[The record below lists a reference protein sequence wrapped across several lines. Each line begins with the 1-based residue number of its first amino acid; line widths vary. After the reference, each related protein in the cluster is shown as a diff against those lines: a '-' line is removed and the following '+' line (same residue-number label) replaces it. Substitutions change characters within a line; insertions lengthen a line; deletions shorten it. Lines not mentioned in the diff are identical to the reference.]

1 MSLYSV
7 YVPAG
12 ASGSN
17 KDFFDVWNVTGSGAN
32 IELLSVRPV
41 VSGSVAVTASNL
53 AVDLYLMRTTAVG
66 TGGTAAT
73 YESATITEM
82 TFSSYFGQPL
92 TVARVSGRLAPGGG
106 ATGGAILEFDSVLT
120 EETADGSYTV
130 RPDMVNQSFGGIMV
144 KPGSGFKVRQG
155 AVASVGNIAF
165 NIVFRLV

>member
-17 KDFFDVWNVTGSGAN
+17 KDFFDVWNVTGSGSN

-41 VSGSVAVTASNL
+41 VSGSVAVVGTL

-82 TFSSYFGQPL
+82 TFASFYSAAL
-92 TVARVSGRLAPGGG
+92 VAGRVSGRLAPAGG
-106 ATGGAILEFDSVLT
+106 ATSGAILDFTSVFT
-120 EETADGSYTV
+120 EETSASAYVPSVDLIDA
-130 RPDMVNQSFGGIMV
+130 RFGGVMV
-144 KPGSGFKVRQG
+144 SPGSGFKVRQG

>member
-1 MSLYSV
+1 MSLYSL

-12 ASGSN
+12 ASGAN
-17 KDFFDVWNVTGSGAN
+17 KDFFDVWNVAGSGVN

-82 TFSSYFGQPL
+82 TFSSFFSAPL
-92 TVARVSGRLAPGGG
+92 NASVISGRLAPGGG
-106 ATGGAILEFDSVLT
+106 ATGGAILEFDSMLT
-120 EETADGSYTV
+120 EETADGSYAV
-130 RPDMVNQSFGGIMV
+130 RPDMVDSRFGGIMV
-144 KPGSGFKVRQG
+144 RPGSGFKVRQG
-155 AVASVGNIAF
+155 SVASVGNIAF
-165 NIVFRLV
+165 NVLFKLV

>member
-1 MSLYSV
+1 MSLYSL

-12 ASGSN
+12 ASGAN
-17 KDFFDVWNVTGSGAN
+17 KDFFDVWNVAGSGAN

-41 VSGSVAVTASNL
+41 VSGSVAVVGTL

-82 TFSSYFGQPL
+82 TFSSFQSAPL
-92 TVARVSGRLAPGGG
+92 VAGLVSGRLAPGGG
-106 ATGGAILEFDSVLT
+106 ATGGAILDFTSVFT
-120 EETADGSYTV
+120 EETSASAYT
-130 RPDMVNQSFGGIMV
+130 PSIDMVDSRWGGYMV

-155 AVASVGNIAF
+155 TVASVGNIAF
-165 NIVFRLV
+165 NIVFRLVA